1 MTDTIVSAS
10 AQKKEGKLK
19 TAIRRLRSWFKN
31 LYEKSMPGP
40 RARKGASIGAA
51 GSFLLLMGFIS
62 SKFMTGLS
70 APVDVLIGLLRG
82 ILNIAL
88 LAGAVFLVASL
99 LLALPRYLRWA
110 GTGALLAFLLFF
122 DDFGLPRTLVLFLG
136 LGIVVVEA
144 FLGGAIATA
153 IAREFRSKRVGKRIL
168 VLVLLMLAVAAN
180 IAFISWLVWPG
191 TDSHLARVNE
201 DASAG
206 MTALEAPDP
215 SQPGPYPVA
224 RLFYGSGTDKHRPEY
239 GEGVDLQTE
248 PVDGTP
254 FVKDF
259 KGWKA
264 KFKRWYWGFGAD
276 SFPLNG
282 RVWFPE
288 GEGPF
293 PLVLIVH
300 GGHRMAEFS
309 DPGYAYLAE
318 LLASRGFIVV
328 SVDENFLNGSPVFGW
343 PYHSETDARAWILL
357 QHLRAWRSW
366 NETQGNPF
374 YKKVDM
380 ENLGLIGHSLGGEA
394 VAIAGAFNN
403 LSHHPDDAN
412 VRFDFGFSIK
422 AIIAIAPV
430 DGVRKPADKP
440 VALENVNYFTL
451 HGSHDADVERFLGD
465 RQYNRV
471 NFTDNRDWFKASLYI
486 YRANHGQFNTVW
498 GRTDASPPG
507 RWLLNL
513 KPLLM
518 GEEQRQIAKVYFS
531 AFLETTI
538 HRDPRYRPLFRD
550 HRHIQHW
557 LPETIY
563 VTRYQDAS
571 FRLVSDFEEDIDVT
585 TTTVQGG
592 VQQGKLM
599 AVWREQDV
607 KLRDNTSR
615 QNHAVYLGWHT
626 EAEKSDPSTETANY
640 SISLPLRLAQE
651 WELSPDSL
659 LVFHLAEAS
668 EKPPKPDQGETDE
681 EKPNENKA
689 GEPEEAEEEE
699 EDKKE
704 PLDFTVELV
713 ARDGSIARL
722 PLSRFRPLP
731 PVLKSRFTKVSAL
744 EKYWFHSPSEPVLQ
758 TYELPLAA
766 FVEVETKFKPAN
778 LEIIRFRFDRSPKGV
793 IILDQVGFAR
803 PQSNPSP
810 RPASNPLIP
819 CDAKTSGIT
828 SFQFIQDPIS
838 AWSSHSN
845 MDTYEALVEEDLQQ
859 SAAIIASFVYYT
871 AKREELLPRVQSSK

>member
-1 MTDTIVSAS
+1 MTDTIDSAS
-10 AQKKEGKLK
+10 AQKNEGKLK
-19 TAIRRLRSWFKN
+19 TAIRRLRCWFKN
-31 LYEKSMPGP
+31 LYEKSTPGP

-51 GSFLLLMGFIS
+51 GAFLLLMGFMGS
-62 SKFMTGLS
+62 RLMTSLS
-70 APVDVLIGLLRG
+70 TPVDVLIGLLWG
-82 ILNIAL
+82 ILVVAL
-88 LAGAVFLVASL
+88 LAGAVGLVVRL
-99 LLALPRYLRWA
+99 LTALPRYLGWA

-122 DDFGLPRTLVLFLG
+122 DDFDLPWTLFLFLG

-144 FLGGAIATA
+144 FLGGAVAIATA
-153 IAREFRSKRVGKRIL
+153 RELRSERVGKRIL
-168 VLVLLMLAVAAN
+168 VLVSLMLAVAVN

-191 TDSHLARVNE
+191 TDSHLVRV
-201 DASAG
+201 DAAASAS

-264 KFKRWYWGFGAD
+264 KFTRWYWGFGAD

-300 GGHRMAEFS
+300 GGHVMAEFS

-318 LLASRGFIVV
+318 LLASRGFITV
-328 SVDENFLNGSPVFGW
+328 SVDENFLNGSEVGGW
-343 PYHSETDARAWILL
+343 PYHLETRARAWILL
-357 QHLRAWRSW
+357 QHLRTWRSW

-403 LSHHPDDAN
+403 LSHYPDDAT

-430 DGVRKPADKP
+430 DGRRKPADKP
-440 VALENVNYFTL
+440 VVLENVNYLTL
-451 HGSHDADVERFLGD
+451 HGSHDTDVSRFEGD
-465 RQYNRV
+465 RQFNRV
-471 NFTDNRDWFKASLYI
+471 RFTDNQDWFKASLYI

-498 GRTDASPPG
+498 GRTDIWPPAS
-507 RWLLNL
+507 WLLNL
-513 KPLLM
+513 KPLLD
-518 GEEQRQIAKVYFS
+518 GEEQRRIAKIYFS
-531 AFLETTI
+531 AFLETTL
-538 HRDPRYRPLFRD
+538 HRDRRYRPLFRD
-550 HRHIQHW
+550 HRLIQAW

-563 VTRYQDAS
+563 ISRYEDSS
-571 FRLVSDFEEDIDVT
+571 FRIVSNYEEDIDVT
-585 TTTVQGG
+585 TTTVEGGSVQGHH
-592 VQQGKLM
+592 L

-607 KLRDNTSR
+607 KHRRKKVSR
-615 QNHAVYLGWHT
+615 QNNAVYLGWHT
-626 EAEKSDPSTETANY
+626 EAEKPDPSTETANY

-668 EKPPKPDQGETDE
+668 EKPPKPDEEETDE

-713 ARDGSIARL
+713 ARDGSVARL

-731 PVLKSRFTKVSAL
+731 PVLKSRFTKVSVL
-744 EKYWFHSPSEPVLQ
+744 EKKWYHNPSEPVLQ

-778 LEIIRFRFDRSPKGV
+778 LETIRFRFDRSPKGV

-803 PQSNPSP
+803 PQSNP
-810 RPASNPLIP
+810 
-819 CDAKTSGIT
+819 
-828 SFQFIQDPIS
+828 
-838 AWSSHSN
+838 
-845 MDTYEALVEEDLQQ
+845 
-859 SAAIIASFVYYT
+859 
-871 AKREELLPRVQSSK
+871 